1 MTYQVGI
8 DLGTTNTVLAF
19 ARDGQGAIELL
30 SIDQLVAPGEVA
42 GAPLLPSMRYHPG
55 ADELAPGELQLPWHT
70 LDVAGVEH
78 VALGRLAR
86 ALGAATPGR
95 LVASAKSWL

>member
-1 MTYQVGI
+1 MTYLVGI
-8 DLGTTNTVLAF
+8 DLGTTNTVLAY
-19 ARDGQGAIELL
+19 AAPGKNKPGAIELF

-55 ADELAPGELQLPWHT
+55 ADELPPGALQLPWNEQ
-70 LDVAGVEH
+70 DVAGVER

-86 ALGAATPGR
+86 AAWGH
-95 LVASAKSWL
+95 